1 MSRVGDELKRDRD
14 ARVSPR
20 NALTAAG
27 RPCPATISSISPLR
41 STATVVD
48 TFFGPEGAAIAGT
61 FEYVR
66 KGHVVEG
73 ALGAAC
79 RTEQRSLVSTLR

>member
-1 MSRVGDELKRDRD
+1 MPGDDFEHLAVAQHGHF
-14 ARVSPR
+14 ARFLP
-20 NALTAAG
+20 
-27 RPCPATISSISPLR
+27 
-41 STATVVD
+41 TATVVD
-48 TFFGPEGAAIAGT
+48 TFFGPEGAAVAGT

-79 RTEQRSLVSTLR
+79 RTEQRSLAGTFR